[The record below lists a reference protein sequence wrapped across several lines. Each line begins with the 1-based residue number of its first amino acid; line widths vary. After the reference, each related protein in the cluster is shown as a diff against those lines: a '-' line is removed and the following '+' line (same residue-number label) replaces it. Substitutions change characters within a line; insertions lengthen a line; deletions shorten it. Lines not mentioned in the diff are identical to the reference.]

1 MSEKLEATEYKQ
13 AAEYKL
19 RGCEKKMVEQAQQV
33 MKLLRSI
40 TRELY
45 SHNRKGEYCARFSPD
60 ERGNT
65 FTGSI
70 LISSCRMSMQQHK
83 KNDIKYP
90 VEDCTLSFSIGSHD
104 SEKYLRI
111 ETSPIDK
118 KLFVS
123 VLSHGKAVYTDVTD
137 TDVWE

>member
-1 MSEKLEATEYKQ
+1 MSEKLEATEYK
-13 AAEYKL
+13 L
-19 RGCEKKMVEQAQQV
+19 RGCEHKAIEQAQQV

-40 TRELY
+40 TKELY

-70 LISSCRMSMQQHK
+70 LISSCCLSMQQHK

-111 ETSPIDK
+111 ESSPIAK

-123 VLSHGKAVYTDVTD
+123 VLSHGKTLYTDVTD
-137 TDVWE
+137 TDVWENEE